1 MVRRIGVEN
10 RIRELL
16 ARFASEAK
24 LSSAMGR
31 YDPHRIS
38 EDLLVPLFRAVFGY
52 KNLRNLNQEG
62 QNFPGVDL
70 ADDEAGVAIQVSASP
85 GSDKI
90 KHTLQQFV
98 KHELYQSYNQLKVYV
113 LTEKQRSYSGSQYQE
128 IVGGRFSFDKDED
141 IWDFTTVGARL
152 TGLDDRQ
159 LLQVLQVLESYYSE
173 SPLVF
178 GMGERT
184 PEEKVWLNL
193 LELSFPDTLY
203 LADIDVDRD
212 AVIEA
217 SHNYRIRLNKRSN
230 NRRLVRAALEQLGLK
245 FAVDWVDYEGK
256 IFTFHDLDD
265 DTLPLNKVIDKG
277 TLTAISPDEFYDVD
291 ENQERVFKSLLQ
303 RCLQQ
308 KLYHLQVQWQ
318 SQEELYFLCKT
329 TRRLRY
335 ASNDGRAISILGVK
349 CSSVFRKKEPDK
361 TYYYKHL
368 AFRTAFQ
375 RIGNSW
381 YLQITPDWFF
391 SHDGYHRSFYHE
403 DNVSWVKR
411 KENNSEVFNQLRF
424 IVDFLKTNRQLS
436 LLTERTSESYPFL
449 FFGDLPDFSSPALID
464 DKVWKKKEE
473 DDQRSDNQQKLE
485 FVEE

>member
-1 MVRRIGVEN
+1 MV
-10 RIRELL
+10 

-24 LSSAMGR
+24 LASAMGR

-38 EDLLVPLFRAVFGY
+38 EDLLVPLFRVVFGY

-98 KHELYQSYNQLKVYV
+98 KHELYQTYNQLKVYV

-141 IWDFTTVGARL
+141 IWDFTTIGARL

-184 PEEKVWLNL
+184 LEEKVWLNL

-217 SHNYRIRLNKRSN
+217 SHNHRIRLNKRSN

-265 DTLPLNKVIDKG
+265 DALSLNKVIDQG
-277 TLTAISPDEFYDVD
+277 TITAISPDEFYDVD
-291 ENQERVFKSLLQ
+291 KNQERMFKYLLQ

-318 SQEELYFLCKT
+318 NQEELYFFVQDDE
-329 TRRLRY
+329 RADVRLERW
-335 ASNDGRAISILGVK
+335 SGNLNPGRE
-349 CSSVFRKKEPDK
+349 VFKRVPKKKEPDK
-361 TYYYKHL
+361 TFYYKHL

-381 YLQITPDWFF
+381 YLKITPDWFF

-411 KENNSEVFNQLRF
+411 RENNSEVFNQLRF

-449 FFGDLPDFSSPALID
+449 SFGDLPDFSSPALID